1 MAEYGRAVLD
11 VAGLSHSRCK
21 ACFYLNDSPNNLANW
36 ERAADVVSAVH
47 KFNEAFPLSKIEGC
61 CHETL
66 PLLVNITITVV
77 IVIMIVDYY
86 YYYIF
91 SSPRPKT

>member
-11 VAGLSHSRCK
+11 VSELSHSRCK

-61 CHETL
+61 CHETF
-66 PLLVNITITVV
+66 TITV
-77 IVIMIVDYY
+77 IGMMFFSMN
-86 YYYIF
+86 YYYILYF
-91 SSPRPKT
+91 QQSKA

>member
-11 VAGLSHSRCK
+11 VSELSHGRCK

-66 PLLVNITITVV
+66 LVNITITVV
-77 IVIMIVDYY
+77 IGIMIVDELLLIY
-86 YYYIF
+86 F
-91 SSPRPKT
+91 QQSKA